1 MVLLEFSV
9 SPMGKGESVG
19 EYVARCVEIVEQS
32 GLDYEVHAMG
42 TLVEGELA
50 AVLDVMRRSI
60 EAVAVD
66 CERVSCTAKL
76 DVRRGHEGLF
86 WARWQVSSGGLG
98 IRCAASEA
106 ERVSLSP
113 IAAVRGAFQ
122 VDFLC

>member
-9 SPMGKGESVG
+9 SPMGKRESVG

-42 TLVEGELA
+42 TLVEGELD

-66 CERVSCTAKL
+66 CDRVSCTAKIDL
-76 DVRRGHEGLF
+76 RRGHQGTILGKVASVERRIGHP
-86 WARWQVSSGGLG
+86 ARRVGGQ
-98 IRCAASEA
+98 RE
-106 ERVSLSP
+106 
-113 IAAVRGAFQ
+113 
-122 VDFLC
+122 